1 MTLLLIGPKDSLR
14 TGFRILDP
22 AAPQQNLR
30 NAKASSNQC
39 PFFGFDREEV
49 SGPTH
54 KSWSDTWL
62 WATKNVEAQQKSG
75 PLAAF
80 HVKIEKKAPS
90 LHV

>member
-1 MTLLLIGPKDSLR
+1 MGLGMGRLNLNLMTLLLIGPKDSLR

-54 KSWSDTWL
+54 KSWSDT
-62 WATKNVEAQQKSG
+62 
-75 PLAAF
+75 
-80 HVKIEKKAPS
+80 
-90 LHV
+90 